1 MLDQYLPIILMLIA
15 GISVAAGIIIL
26 SAIFGPKSKNQA
38 KDEPYECGIRTEGL
52 KPGRYSVR
60 FFIVALLFLLFDVE
74 VAFLFPWA
82 VIVKKLALLGLIEV
96 GFFIVILFI
105 GLLYVWFKGGLQ
117 LE

>member
-1 MLDQYLPIILMLIA
+1 MFDQYMPIVLMLIA
-15 GISVAAGIIIL
+15 GLTVSLGIIIL

-38 KDEPYECGIRTEGL
+38 KDEPYECGIKTEGL

-82 VIVKKLALLGLIEV
+82 VLVKKLAFLGLVEM
-96 GFFIVILFI
+96 GFFILILFI

>member
-1 MLDQYLPIILMLIA
+1 MFDNYLPVVLMLVAGLTVSLAIIL
-15 GISVAAGIIIL
+15 L
-26 SAIFGPKSKNQA
+26 SAVFGPKSRNQA

-60 FFIVALLFLLFDVE
+60 FFVVALLFLLFDVE

-82 VIVKKLALLGLIEV
+82 VLVKKLAILGLIEM
-96 GFFIVILFI
+96 GFFVLILFI